1 MKTNGPGVRR
11 FPRNLLFFSALL
23 TALLL
28 SVWAR
33 AQQVTLAW
41 DANTESDLAGYKVHY
56 GTNSRTYTTTLDV
69 RNVTTVTVAGLSA
82 GQTYYF
88 AATAYNASGS
98 QSGYSNEVSYSVPAA
113 DTAPSVPSI
122 PSEEAPDADGDGV
135 PDTDGAFPN
144 DPEEW
149 SDADRNGIGDNA
161 EAAAEAARLA
171 PYAPVLV
178 SPVNDEK
185 AGAIVMLKAG
195 PFHSTVAGAG
205 HAETRWQVFRDQDDT
220 CVLDI
225 QSAAALTSLRVPR
238 LVLEEGTVYFWRAQF
253 IDADGRSSD
262 WSDYEYFATVTTA
275 SDSNLNGI
283 PDAQEVGSAVDLDDD
298 GLQDNDQKTIKS
310 IQMEGVRVQIG
321 VSIKG
326 CPAAVAVEAV
336 ASEDPHQPGAYVADK
351 PERMPFGLINFKL
364 AVDEPGDTVTVTL
377 YFSEPAPVRSRWYK
391 YDPIAERWFDFSA
404 YARFAADRRS
414 MTLSL
419 RDGGAGDADGVANGI
434 IIDPAGVVE
443 VTDAEA
449 STGEASAAGGG
460 GGGGCFIGSV
470 HAEGSNGKGWFLM
483 LLTSAA
489 ALFLSNRRKSDGV

>member
-11 FPRNLLFFSALL
+11 FSRNLLFFSALL

-33 AQQVTLAW
+33 AQQVTLTW
-41 DANTESDLAGYKVHY
+41 DANTESDLVGYKVHY
-56 GTNSRTYTTTLDV
+56 GTNSRAYATTLDV
-69 RNVTTVTVAGLSA
+69 RNVTTFTVAGLNA

-88 AATAYNASGS
+88 AATAYSASGS
-98 QSGYSNEVSYSVPAA
+98 QSGYSNEVSYSVPAD
-113 DTAPSVPSI
+113 DTTPSVPPT

-135 PDTDGAFPN
+135 PDTDDAFPN

-178 SPVNDEK
+178 SPVNDERV
-185 AGAIVMLKAG
+185 GVIVMLKTG
-195 PFHSTVAGAG
+195 PFRSAVAGAD
-205 HAETRWQVFRDQDDT
+205 HAGTRWQVFRDQDDT

-225 QSAAALTSLRVPR
+225 QSATALTSLGVPR
-238 LVLEEGTVYFWRAQF
+238 LVLEGGTTYFWRAQF
-253 IDADGRSSD
+253 IDADGSSSD
-262 WSDYEYFATVTTA
+262 WSDYEYFATVTTD
-275 SDSNLNGI
+275 SDSDLNGI
-283 PDAQEVGSAVDLDDD
+283 PDAQEVGSAVDLDGD
-298 GLQDNDQKTIKS
+298 GLKDNDQRTIKS
-310 IQMEGVRVQIG
+310 IQMEGLRVQIG

-336 ASEDPHQPGAYVADK
+336 ESEDPHQPGAYVADK
-351 PERMPFGLINFKL
+351 PERLPFGLINFKL
-364 AVDEPGDTVTVTL
+364 AVAEPGDTVTVTL
-377 YFSEPAPVRSRWYK
+377 YFSEPAPVNSKWYK
-391 YDPIAERWFDFSA
+391 YDPIAERWSDFSA

-419 RDGGAGDADGVANGI
+419 RDGGAGDADGVANGF

-443 VTDAEA
+443 VTDAEV
-449 STGEASAAGGG
+449 SGSGAGGS
-460 GGGGCFIGSV
+460 GGCFIAAAKAGGGS
-470 HAEGSNGKGWFLM
+470 GSGWLLLGLM
-483 LLTSAA
+483 SAA
-489 ALFLSNRRKSDGV
+489 GLALRTRRKPAVI